1 MWGVIPV
8 FQDKE
13 AMRLYN
19 ESMERERRA
28 RMEQTMNQG
37 TGTQA
42 VQVAGGVIEAAA
54 EQEKRKEIT
63 LKFSKKMVGEPF
75 MSKKGVEL
83 VSIKIPNAD
92 PEDKTPWASFV
103 VGANRVHEDKFGKG
117 MWTKL
122 PEDGETTVKKP
133 VCIGEGEDGK
143 RIWEDQK
150 TKVSNIDLKSMVE
163 FYKTKD
169 QKRDSV
175 LGDLSAKVAE
185 AASRPVTPKPAKV
198 AEAAR

>member
-1 MWGVIPV
+1 MLGVVPV
-8 FQDKE
+8 FCDAE

-28 RMEQTMNQG
+28 RMEQTMKQG
-37 TGTQA
+37 TDTQA
-42 VQVAGGVIEAAA
+42 VQVTGGVIEAA

-75 MSKKGVEL
+75 MSKQGVEL

-92 PEDKTPWASFV
+92 PQDKSPWASFV

-122 PEDGETTVKKP
+122 PEDGQTTVRKP
-133 VCIGEGEDGK
+133 VVIGEQDGK
-143 RIWEDQK
+143 RLYEDQK
-150 TKVSNIDLKSMVE
+150 TKVSNVDLKSMVE

-169 QKRDSV
+169 QKRESV
-175 LGDLSAKVAE
+175 LGDLSAKVKE
-185 AASRPVTPKPAKV
+185 AASRPITVKPMKRDEV
-198 AEAAR
+198 AI